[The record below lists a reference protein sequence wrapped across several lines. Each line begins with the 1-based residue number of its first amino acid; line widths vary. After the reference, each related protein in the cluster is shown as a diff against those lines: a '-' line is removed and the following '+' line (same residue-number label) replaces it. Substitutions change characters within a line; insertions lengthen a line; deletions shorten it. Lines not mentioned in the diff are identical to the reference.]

1 MKIVIEECPA
11 NEEDSIIVRCKELD
25 ERMLQLLH
33 SLKAGKHQ
41 LAAWRDGQIVMLE
54 LKEAYYF
61 EAVDNRVYIYTQQEV
76 YESRMKLYELEQQY
90 GTADFLRISK
100 SVIVNMTKIRKLS
113 PGFNGRFEA
122 HLKNGE
128 RVVISR
134 QYVPA
139 LKERL
144 GL

>member
-54 LKEAYYF
+54 PKEAYY
-61 EAVDNRVYIYTQQEV
+61 
-76 YESRMKLYELEQQY
+76 
-90 GTADFLRISK
+90 
-100 SVIVNMTKIRKLS
+100 LS
-113 PGFNGRFEA
+113 LI
-122 HLKNGE
+122 H
-128 RVVISR
+128 I
-134 QYVPA
+134 
-139 LKERL
+139 
-144 GL
+144 